1 MGHEIRIRNFH
12 DGHTLREELSGR
24 EFEAIIMPLVENAI
38 AVADGALSKAGMD
51 HSELTSILLAGG
63 TSQIPLVQDLLEKR
77 FPCGVKIVAK
87 DLMWLIAKGAAI
99 HHRDLLSHPGEETQ
113 QILGSDLFLETA
125 TYGRLEPTLL
135 VPARQTL
142 PHSCFREFPINTYA
156 TDLTI
161 QLLRQS
167 GTDNQE
173 MTSLTRREISLN
185 GSHLSKIG
193 VQVRIDVNKTIKV
206 SVVDPTTKLPL
217 ENVEIQGDI
226 LNTAEEIRTLRARYG
241 LSDVVSPAVGS
252 NQRYAI
258 GIDLGT
264 TTCEAMVYDM
274 QKKAFSRGLQEPLLS
289 RVFVRAGGMPDFR
302 KRDDIG
308 NKGHSLEN
316 SNHFWNFKVDIGK
329 DIDNAKYHRE
339 GKQWAPEILSAYLLA
354 VIWNDLQVNFGT
366 ETPLYQA
373 VITVPSDF
381 SPDQNALVEKAAKI
395 AGIANPITLTEPVA
409 AALAYNEEYQN
420 IQKPNQNFLIFDF
433 GGGTT
438 DVCIIQT
445 RPNKKIEEL
454 VRNGN
459 NSIGGENLTT
469 AIADALIDRFA
480 VAHEASYDKL
490 TRDQLRRT
498 LKSEADEA
506 KVAVSQALAK
516 GED

>member
-1 MGHEIRIRNFH
+1 MGSEIRVRNFH

-24 EFEAIIMPLVENAI
+24 EFETIITPLVEDAI
-38 AVADGALSKAGMD
+38 AVAEGALRNAGMD
-51 HSELTSILLAGG
+51 RSGLTSILLAGG
-63 TSQIPLVQDLLEKR
+63 TSQIPCVQDSLEKR
-77 FPCGVKIVAK
+77 FECEVKIAAK

-99 HHRDLLSHPGEETQ
+99 HHRDFMKLPGEETQ
-113 QILGSDLFLETA
+113 QMLGSDLFLETA

-142 PHSCFREFPINTYA
+142 PHTCFREFSINAYT

-173 MTSLTRREISLN
+173 MTSLTRREISMN
-185 GSHLSKIG
+185 GSRLSKIG
-193 VQVRIDVNKTIKV
+193 VQVRIDINKTIKV

-226 LNTAEEIRTLRARYG
+226 LDTAEEIRILRERYG
-241 LSDVVSPAVGS
+241 LSEVVSPPVGHD
-252 NQRYAI
+252 QRYAI

-264 TTCEAMVYDM
+264 TTCEAMVYDT
-274 QKKAFSRGLQEPLLS
+274 QEKAFLRGVEEPLLS
-289 RVFVRAGGMPDFR
+289 RVFVRKGGVPDFR

-308 NKGHSLEN
+308 NRGHSLEN
-316 SNHFWNFKVDIGK
+316 SNHFWNFKVDIGR
-329 DIDNAKYHRE
+329 DTGSTKYHQE
-339 GKQWAPEILSAYLLA
+339 GKQWPPEILSAYLLA
-354 VIWNDLQVNFGT
+354 VIWNDLQAKFGAKAA
-366 ETPLYQA
+366 LYQA

-395 AGIANPITLTEPVA
+395 AGIASPITLTEPVA
-409 AALAYNEEYQN
+409 AALAYNEEYQD

-438 DVCIIQT
+438 DVCIIKT
-445 RPNKKIEEL
+445 KPGGKIEEL
-454 VRNGN
+454 GRNGN

-469 AIADALIDRFA
+469 AIADALIDRFEA
-480 VAHEASYDKL
+480 AHEANYDKL

-498 LKSEADEA
+498 LKPEADKA
-506 KVAVSQALAK
+506 KVAISQALAK
-516 GED
+516 GDE